1 MSAPTAEV
9 VICGAGIA
17 GVAAAYHL
25 AVRRGVRSVVLVDE
39 RPPLS
44 LTSDKSA
51 ESYRNWWPGPGDD
64 MAALMNRSIDLMEEL
79 AGESDNVFLMNRRGY
94 LFATAKPG
102 QVEGYVKVAEDA
114 AARGVGPLRLHRSAG
129 GDYRPSPATGYEGQ
143 PTGTDVVTDPA
154 PDPPPLPLPRRGDG
168 RAAARAPLRLVQRP
182 AARHVHARARARS
195 GRAPDRG
202 ASGRGGDGG
211 GRVSGVRVS
220 GAGGGRTIGTPRF
233 VNAAGPYVKAV
244 GRLLDVE
251 IPVFCERHA
260 KVAFH
265 DTQGVVPRHA
275 PMMIWTDPVRL
286 PWSDDEREELGQ
298 AEGLRHLLDEMPA
311 GVHGR
316 PEGGGDSPVML
327 GVWTYDVE
335 PMEPRFPVEF
345 DPAYAEIVI
354 RGMTRLIPGLG
365 AYVPRLPKHFV
376 DGGYYTKTEE
386 NRLLVGTAPGRGRV
400 HAGGALRLR
409 DDVLERRRRSAG
421 RLHRGAA
428 APPVRARVPPRSL
441 PGSRL
446 PDAARRVGGFGA
458 ALALAPVLHR
468 VAQDQLEL
476 RPTDRRGAP
485 PTAGAAGFSVPSIRA
500 GTSRSPYSRCAVR
513 PLGMPTSRISDM
525 ERPWQR
531 LAPLRVASGRATGTP
546 ISSAARRCR
555 SGDVA

>member
-1 MSAPTAEV
+1 MSAETAEV

-39 RPPLS
+39 RPPLT

-64 MAALMNRSIDLMEEL
+64 MAALMNRSIDLMEDL
-79 AGESDNVFLMNRRGY
+79 ARESDNVFLMNRRGY
-94 LFATAKPG
+94 LFATAQPE
-102 QVEGYVKVAEDA
+102 QIAGYVKAAEDA

-129 GDYRPSPATGYEGQ
+129 GDYRPSRAAGYEGQ
-143 PTGTDVVTDPA
+143 PTGTDVVTDPE
-154 PDPPPLPLPRRGDG
+154 LIRRHFPYLAEDTV
-168 RAAARAPLRLVQRP
+168 ALL
-182 AARHVHARARARS
+182 HARRCGWFSGQQLGMYMLERAREAGVRLIEGRVDGVETAGGRVTGARVS
-195 GRAPDRG
+195 G
-202 ASGRGGDGG
+202 GG
-211 GRVSGVRVS
+211 GRRM
-220 GAGGGRTIGTPRF
+220 IGTPRF
-233 VNAAGPYVKAV
+233 VNAAGPHVKAV

-298 AEGLRHLLDEMPA
+298 AESLRHLLEEMPA

-316 PEGGGDSPVML
+316 PEGGGDSPIML

-354 RGMTRLIPGLG
+354 RGMTRLIPGLR

-386 NRLLVGTAPGRGRV
+386 NRLLSGPLPVEGAYV
-400 HAGGALRLR
+400 LGGL
-409 DDVLERRRRSAG
+409 SG
-421 RLHRGAA
+421 YGMMSSNGAA
-428 APPVRARVPPRSL
+428 DL
-441 PGSRL
+441 
-446 PDAARRVGGFGA
+446 
-458 ALALAPVLHR
+458 LADYIA
-468 VAQDQLEL
+468 E
-476 RPTDRRGAP
+476 
-485 PTAGAAGFSVPSIRA
+485 
-500 GTSRSPYSRCAVR
+500 R
-513 PLGMPTSRISDM
+513 PLPRYA
-525 ERPWQR
+525 PAFR
-531 LAPLRVASGRATGTP
+531 LDRYESPAYRALLADWGDSGQL
-546 ISSAARRCR
+546 
-555 SGDVA
+555 